1 MATERLTRVAATA
14 GLAVVLLAAIGV
26 QAVAVAAS
34 WGLRY
39 WLPGG
44 AAAVVVGVLAL
55 VRHRQRVVTATAG
68 LAVAGSAVAAA
79 RLFDLPTE
87 PGPALALASAVLVGS
102 AVRALP
108 PLPAGLI
115 AAGGL
120 VVAAGAWAAARPGA
134 GGSGV
139 VALDGLCWLGGV
151 VAGLTLRLLDERA
164 RAAAERVRRDER
176 LELARE
182 LHDVVAHHVTGMVV
196 QAQAAH
202 LVGRRDPARATESL
216 AGIEAAGGEALRA
229 MRRLVGVLRD
239 TADAPPASA
248 GTEQIEEL
256 VERFR
261 RQGPPVRLRLPG
273 ETAWPPEVTSTV
285 HRIVREAL
293 TNVARH
299 APHAGQ
305 VTVDV
310 SQEPDAVVVEV
321 TDDASGV
328 SAVSAEQR
336 GGYGLIG
343 LRERV
348 EALGGTLRAGP
359 RSGAG
364 WSVRAVVPHGRA

>member
-1 MATERLTRVAATA
+1 MATERLTRMAATA

-26 QAVAVAAS
+26 QAVAIAAS

-44 AAAVVVGVLAL
+44 TAAVVVGALAL
-55 VRHRQRVVTATAG
+55 VRHRQRVVTAVAG
-68 LAVAGSAVAAA
+68 LVVAGSTVAAA

-120 VVAAGAWAAARPGA
+120 VVAAGAWLSARPGA

-139 VALDGLCWLGGV
+139 VALNGLCWLVGAA
-151 VAGLTLRLLDERA
+151 AGLTLRLLDERA
-164 RAAAERVRRDER
+164 RATAERVRRDER

-182 LHDVVAHHVTGMVV
+182 LHDVVAHHVTGIVV

-216 AGIEAAGGEALRA
+216 AGIEAAGGEAMRA
-229 MRRLVGVLRD
+229 MRRLVGLLRD

-248 GTEQIEEL
+248 GTKQIEEL

-273 ETAWPPEVTSTV
+273 ETTWPPEVTSTV

-299 APHAGQ
+299 APHAAQ
-305 VTVDV
+305 VAVDV
-310 SQEPDAVVVEV
+310 AQEPDAVVVEV
-321 TDDASGV
+321 TDDASG
-328 SAVSAEQR
+328 APAEHR

-359 RSGAG
+359 RPDGAG
-364 WSVRAVVPHGRA
+364 WSVRAVVPNGRA

>member
-1 MATERLTRVAATA
+1 MAGERITRVAATA
-14 GLAVVLLAAIGV
+14 GLAVVLLATIGV
-26 QAVAVAAS
+26 QAVAIAAS
-34 WGLRY
+34 WGLPY

-44 AAAVVVGVLAL
+44 TAAVVVGVLAL
-55 VRHRQRVVTATAG
+55 VRDRQRVVTATAG
-68 LAVAGSAVAAA
+68 LVVAGSAVAVA

-115 AAGGL
+115 GAGGL
-120 VVAAGAWAAARPGA
+120 AVAAGAWPAARPGA

-139 VALDGLCWLGGV
+139 VALNGLCWLGGV
-151 VAGLTLRLLDERA
+151 AAGLTLRLLDERA
-164 RAAAERVRRDER
+164 KVTAERVRRDER

-182 LHDVVAHHVTGMVV
+182 LHDVVAHHVTGIVV

-216 AGIEAAGGEALRA
+216 AGIEAAGGEAMRA
-229 MRRLVGVLRD
+229 MRRLVGLLRD

-261 RQGPPVRLRLPG
+261 RQGPPVRLRLPA

-285 HRIVREAL
+285 HRIVRESL

-299 APHAGQ
+299 APHTGQ

-310 SQEPDAVVVEV
+310 AQEPDAVVVEV
-321 TDDASGV
+321 TDDAS
-328 SAVSAEQR
+328 STPAESR

-348 EALGGTLRAGP
+348 EALGGTLTAGP
-359 RSGAG
+359 CPDGAG
-364 WSVRAVVPHGRA
+364 WLVRAVVPNGRA